1 MIQFDK
7 YFSTGLKPPTNFRWF
22 LHVISK
28 VATWRCWTRS
38 FASQLGTEILQFFRK
53 FSSLHPGW
61 HPNRYPVFFCD
72 YTVRAVRV
80 SFVFHNQPNPQA
92 LWDGNMPRFLP
103 QVWLLLW
110 PFRMI
115 TSWWLNTFSHCACI
129 PSMTP
134 WRFCR
139 CAWLYG
145 EFGWNN
151 IRVAGPLAVT
161 ILNTWKRHVLQYSP
175 IFQATAGHTV
185 WRRPSWYRFWSA
197 KGSQE
202 LWKRSVTK

>member
-1 MIQFDK
+1 MDLKFLDDTISA
-7 YFSTGLKPPTNFRWF
+7 STIMVDVPLPFAFQNINF
-22 LHVISK
+22 VIF
-28 VATWRCWTRS
+28 W
-38 FASQLGTEILQFFRK
+38 G
-53 FSSLHPGW
+53 G
-61 HPNRYPVFFCD
+61 
-72 YTVRAVRV
+72 
-80 SFVFHNQPNPQA
+80 
-92 LWDGNMPRFLP
+92 MPRFLP